1 MISSQKI
8 SDFLNIDFRL
18 KTFTKNVDHHDL
30 IDLFFGESK
39 RTTQDYV
46 YDKIPNLKEILSHF
60 NYTKEQLT
68 ERI

>member
-1 MISSQKI
+1 
-8 SDFLNIDFRL
+8 
-18 KTFTKNVDHHDL
+18 
-30 IDLFFGESK
+30 LFFGESK